1 MGPVK
6 PPVPSL
12 PAASAECVETVQFA
26 QPGAILQQ
34 IPTRQF
40 RSIEGK
46 IRFDF
51 GTSSLISDPSTQV
64 RVLLDHVKLEA
75 RMLSAPPLPAMPGM
89 PQTPQFPLFT
99 VPPIRSEFPGVT
111 MVNLGKATVEGLEA
125 EGVRYVFQAVDPLR
139 PPAISSWEVWTST
152 LLQLP
157 VMTKTIGSF
166 GQRMNVCKCVAMQ
179 PPDSLFQIPP
189 GYTVIPFEPPAI
201 PPVPSVPSDFARP
214 SVPTMPSAPATPS
227 APTTPSLPAMPSA
240 APTLPSAPTMPSVP
254 TLPSAPTMPSAPAT
268 PSAPKLPSAPT
279 LPKLPRP

>member
-1 MGPVK
+1 MDLLK
-6 PPVPSL
+6 RSVPSL

-75 RMLSAPPLPAMPGM
+75 RMLSAPPLPALPGV
-89 PQTPQFPLFT
+89 PQTPQFPGFT
-99 VPPIRSEFPGVT
+99 VPPIPSESPGVT

-125 EGVRYVFQAVDPLR
+125 EGVRYLFQAVDPLR

-166 GQRMNVCKCVAMQ
+166 GQRINVCKCVAMQ
-179 PPDSLFQIPP
+179 PPDSLFQ
-189 GYTVIPFEPPAI
+189 GYTVVPFEPPAV
-201 PPVPSVPSDFARP
+201 PPVPSVPSVFARPPIPAMP
-214 SVPTMPSAPATPS
+214 SVPTMPSAPAMPS
-227 APTTPSLPAMPSA
+227 VPARPSLPAMPSA
-240 APTLPSAPTMPSVP
+240 PTLPSAPAVPSV
-254 TLPSAPTMPSAPAT
+254 PTMPSAPAM
-268 PSAPKLPSAPT
+268 PSVPKLPSAPA